1 MHDLRD
7 VWRGDEQAAAP
18 RYLTAAPRYLTAAPQ
33 SSRDPPVA
41 GEHRRPVPTDLPP
54 TVAQMTVST
63 VPTDAAEW
71 LDLQLERLIPDL
83 ADSPAPEV
91 ERAAATLL
99 VPFEEPV
106 LSSELGPEFIAA
118 LERLQDPRSCRLLAA
133 LSRLAR
139 EPIARQA
146 SAALERLG
154 ASPAATGIGEAR
166 VREAHRFRGRSTDVT
181 LVVLERPRDPL
192 VQLVAF
198 AVTHK
203 EGVIAE
209 AVVMDPVEPEEVSEF
224 LDDFEEPSEMLEPD
238 AVLGTLRAALE
249 RVERDADLA
258 IPFGAAVALPIV
270 SRALTGDPAA
280 LPRPP
285 SSPPEHPLDVDPI
298 EDEEGFH
305 ETVDLLV
312 EEFHDALVERLGD
325 DHPVAREGAFV
336 CGSLLHWKGGY
347 ADGRLGHWTE
357 DDLAEYL
364 LDYFPR
370 KVSPD
375 EELIAATPDVIAA
388 FMYHLEADDLLA
400 GEPAAELAACCE
412 RLRPEFERR
421 ARDRSYW
428 GPAKA
433 LCAQMEAEGVELGNQ
448 DALDAWL
455 ADFNSRPLAERDRVL
470 GQMPVPAPNGE
481 VRNRA
486 STGGTAHRT
495 RRAKRKT
502 ARAARRRNRR

>member
-1 MHDLRD
+1 
-7 VWRGDEQAAAP
+7 
-18 RYLTAAPRYLTAAPQ
+18 
-33 SSRDPPVA
+33 
-41 GEHRRPVPTDLPP
+41 
-54 TVAQMTVST
+54 MTIST
-63 VPTDAAEW
+63 VQTDAGEW
-71 LDLQLERLIPDL
+71 LDLQLEELIPDL
-83 ADSPAPEV
+83 ADAPVPEL

-106 LSSELGPEFIAA
+106 LSSELGPKFIAA
-118 LERLQDPRSCRLLAA
+118 LDRLQDRRSWRLLAA

-139 EPIARQA
+139 EPIAARA

-154 ASPAATGIGEAR
+154 ASGGTTGIGEAR
-166 VREAHRFRGRSTDVT
+166 VSEARRFRGRSADVL
-181 LVVLERPRDPL
+181 LVVLERPGDPL

-203 EGVIAE
+203 EGVLAE
-209 AVVMDPVEPEEVSEF
+209 AVLMDPVEPEDVSEF
-224 LDDFEEPSEMLEPD
+224 LDDFEEPSATIEPD
-238 AVLGTLRAALE
+238 ALLDVLRAALE

-270 SRALTGDPAA
+270 TRALTGDPAA

-305 ETVDLLV
+305 ELVDLLV
-312 EEFHDALVERLGD
+312 EEFHDALVEQLGD
-325 DHPVAREGAFV
+325 DHPMAREGAFV
-336 CGSLLHWKGGY
+336 CGSLLQWKGGY
-347 ADGRLGHWTE
+347 ADGRLGHWTA

-364 LDYFPR
+364 LDHFPR
-370 KVSPD
+370 KVSSD
-375 EELIAATPDVIAA
+375 EELIAVTPDVIAA
-388 FMYHLEADDLLA
+388 LMHHLEADDLLA
-400 GEPAAELAACCE
+400 GDSAAGLAACCE

-421 ARDRSYW
+421 AHDRSYW

-433 LCAQMEAEGVELGNQ
+433 LCAQMEDEGVELGDQ

-455 ADFNSRPLAERDRVL
+455 ADFNSRPRAERDRVL
-470 GQMPVPAPNGE
+470 GRMPVEAPSGE
-481 VRNRA
+481 ARKHA
-486 STGGTAHRT
+486 SAGGTAHRT
-495 RRAKRKT
+495 RRAKRKN